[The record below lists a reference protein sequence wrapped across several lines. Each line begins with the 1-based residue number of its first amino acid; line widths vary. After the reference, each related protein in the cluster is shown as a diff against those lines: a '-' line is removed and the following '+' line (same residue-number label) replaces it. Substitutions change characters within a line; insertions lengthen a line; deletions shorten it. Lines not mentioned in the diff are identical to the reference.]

1 MARTITEIHN
11 QILANMASNPVLGSV
26 NNTSLTGRLRLF
38 SYIIAVAIQLLEK
51 IFDKHLEEVVNI
63 IFQQKWGTV
72 RWYRKRVLAFQFGFD
87 LSIDTDRFINANA
100 TDEEI
105 EASKV
110 IKHCAV
116 VEPLSNS
123 SLIIKVAT
131 EENGEL
137 APTSPEIQTAL
148 EYYIDEFR
156 VAGTRVDLVNQLGD
170 ILLPYVDVY
179 RDPLVIGADGVNILT
194 GENTVEIA
202 IKQYLRNVG
211 FNGELVVLDLAK
223 AIQAVE
229 GVVTVEIENI
239 EVSYIERQS
248 NTYGDALP
256 ISVKFI
262 PESGYFLVNDFSNIN
277 YVV

>member
-11 QILANMASNPVLGSV
+11 QILTNMASNPVLGAV

-72 RWYRKRVLAFQFGFD
+72 RWYRNRVLGFQFGFD
-87 LSIDTDRFINANA
+87 LAIDTDRFINNDA
-100 TDEEI
+100 TAEDI

-131 EENGEL
+131 EDNGEL
-137 APTSPEIQTAL
+137 APTSPEVQTAL
-148 EYYIDEFR
+148 EFYIDEFR
-156 VAGTRVDLVNQLGD
+156 VAGTRVDLINQLGD
-170 ILLPYVDVY
+170 ILLPYIDVF
-179 RDPLVIGADGVNILT
+179 RDPLVIGADGINILT
-194 GENTVEIA
+194 GENTVETA

-211 FNGELVVLDLAK
+211 FNGELVVLNLAK

-229 GVVTVEIENI
+229 GVITVEVVNM
-239 EVSYIERQS
+239 EVRFIDNQTGEYADSQS
-248 NTYGDALP
+248 V
-256 ISVKFI
+256 SVKFI
-262 PESGYFLVNDFSNIN
+262 PESGYFLVNDFSNIR

>member
-11 QILANMASNPVLGSV
+11 QILANMASNPVFGSV

-72 RWYRKRVLAFQFGFD
+72 RWYRNRVLDFQFGFD
-87 LSIDTDRFINANA
+87 LGVDTDRFINGNA
-100 TDEEI
+100 TVEEI

-131 EENGEL
+131 EESGEL
-137 APTSPEIQTAL
+137 APISPEIQTAL

-170 ILLPYVDVY
+170 ILLPYIDVY
-179 RDPLVIGADGVNILT
+179 RDPLVIGVDGINILT

-229 GVVTVEIENI
+229 GVVTVEVENI
-239 EVSYIERQS
+239 EVSYIEKQS

>member
-1 MARTITEIHN
+1 MARSITAIHN
-11 QILANMASNPVLGSV
+11 QILANIAGNPVLGSV

-38 SYIIAVAIQLLEK
+38 AYIIAVAIQLLEK
-51 IFDKHLEEVVNI
+51 IFDKHLDEVVTI

-72 RWYRKRVLAFQFGFD
+72 RWYRNRVLAFQFGFD
-87 LSIDTDRFINANA
+87 LAVDTDRFINGNA
-100 TDEEI
+100 TPEEI

-131 EENGEL
+131 EENGKL
-137 APTSPEIQTAL
+137 TPTTPEVQTAL

-156 VAGTRVDLVNQLGD
+156 VAGTRVDLINQKGD
-170 ILLPYVDVY
+170 LLIPYIDVY
-179 RDPLVIGADGVNILT
+179 RDPLVIGENGINILT
-194 GENTVEIA
+194 GENTVEMA
-202 IKQYLRNVG
+202 INQYLRNVG

-223 AIQAVE
+223 AIQAVD
-229 GVVTVEIENI
+229 GVVTVEIANI
-239 EVSYIERQS
+239 EVSYIDRQ
-248 NTYGDALP
+248 TGDYGNYQP
-256 ISVKFI
+256 VTVKFI
-262 PESGYFLVNDFSNIN
+262 PDSGYFLVENFNNIN

>member
-11 QILANMASNPVLGSV
+11 QILANTSSNPVLGAV

-72 RWYRKRVLAFQFGFD
+72 RWYRNRVLGFQFGFD
-87 LSIDTDRFINANA
+87 LAKDTDRFINDNA
-100 TDEEI
+100 TPEEI
-105 EASKV
+105 EESKV

-116 VEPLSNS
+116 VEPISNS

-137 APTSPEIQTAL
+137 APTSAEIQTSLA
-148 EYYIDEFR
+148 YYIDEFR
-156 VAGTRVDLVNQLGD
+156 VAGTRVDLINQLGD
-170 ILLPYVDVY
+170 LLIPYVDVY

-202 IKQYLRNVG
+202 IKNYLRNVG

-223 AIQAVE
+223 AIQAVD
-229 GVVTVEIENI
+229 GVVTVEIANI
-239 EVSYIERQS
+239 EVRYIDRQANEYGER
-248 NTYGDALP
+248 LP